1 MCGPGEERWQVNQQA
16 TNADV
21 VDLFQPPTAIRFRAC
36 FFVHVV
42 PVAVV
47 VPPVVVV
54 PAMAVEGVISLRG
67 DGVEVDE
74 RVAVDGGEATGTR
87 PSGTALEAAEQRAS
101 GGRWIDPCG
110 RCLGISAE
118 AETVK
123 EVSYTKSS
131 LDRSIY
137 NFSHKLYM
145 FLI

>member
-1 MCGPGEERWQVNQQA
+1 MRGPGEELWQVNQQA

-21 VDLFQPPTAIRFRAC
+21 VDLFQPPTAIRFRTC

-47 VPPVVVV
+47 VV
-54 PAMAVEGVISLRG
+54 PAMAVEGHR
-67 DGVEVDE
+67 VEVDE

-87 PSGTALEAAEQRAS
+87 PLGTALEEAEQRAS

-110 RCLGISAE
+110 RDLGISAK
-118 AETVK
+118 AETVE

-131 LDRSIY
+131 LHRFIY
-137 NFSHKLYM
+137 NC
-145 FLI
+145 